1 MDRREINPWTWQEQ
15 FGFVHANEIR
25 SFERMLVVAG
35 QVSSDD
41 EGRTAHPGD
50 MPAQMNKCLDNLE
63 TILRQAEMT
72 LANVVR
78 LNYYVT
84 DVERFFTE
92 GAQVIGERFGAAGV
106 QPAGT
111 LLGIS
116 RLAFPDLLIELEATA
131 VA

>member
-1 MDRREINPWTWQEQ
+1 MERREINPWTWQEQ

-25 SFERMLVVAG
+25 GFERMLVVAG

-50 MPAQMNKCLDNLE
+50 MAAQMNTCLDNLE
-63 TILRQAEMT
+63 TILRDADMT

-78 LNYYVT
+78 LNYFTT
-84 DVERFFTE
+84 DVDAWLKS
-92 GAQVIGERFGAAGV
+92 AQHWGGRLAEAGCR
-106 QPAGT
+106 PAST
-111 LLGIS
+111 LLGVT
-116 RLAFPDLLIELEATA
+116 RLAFPDLLVEIEATA